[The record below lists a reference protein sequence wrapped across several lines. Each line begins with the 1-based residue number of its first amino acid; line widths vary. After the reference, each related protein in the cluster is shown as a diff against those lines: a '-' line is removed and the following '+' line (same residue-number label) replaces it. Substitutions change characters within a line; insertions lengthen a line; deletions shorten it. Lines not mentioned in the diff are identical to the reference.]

1 MDAYELLFNF
11 VSNLGFPIV
20 VSLYLLHRFE
30 RKIIELENAVQGL
43 MTVIDTHKSIN
54 KE

>member
-1 MDAYELLFNF
+1 MPNYELLFNF

-30 RKIIELENAVQGL
+30 RKITELEHAIQGL
-43 MTVIDTHKSIN
+43 ISAIEPRKIKN